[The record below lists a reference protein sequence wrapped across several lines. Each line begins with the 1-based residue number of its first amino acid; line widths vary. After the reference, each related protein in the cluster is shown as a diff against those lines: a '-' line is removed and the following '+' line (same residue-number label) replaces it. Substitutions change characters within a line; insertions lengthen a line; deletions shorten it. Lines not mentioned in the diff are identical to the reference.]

1 MSLRQGVRMSVINI
15 ERHHSLSFEELTSRV
30 NEIVKKL
37 ETKLDIRSEWEDKN
51 TLSFRRKGANGSIEL
66 SEHSISITVRLGIM
80 FRALKSV
87 VESELEKV
95 VEAQI
100 AN

>member
-1 MSLRQGVRMSVINI
+1 MSVINI
-15 ERHHSLSFEELTSRV
+15 EKQHSLSFEELTERV
-30 NEIVKKL
+30 NEIAKKL

-66 SEHSISITVRLGIM
+66 SEDSVSITVRLGMM

-87 VESELEKV
+87 VESELERV
-95 VEAQI
+95 VEAKL
-100 AN
+100 AS